1 MSISTDINSHNFQK
15 SNNELKITEPRTKTY
30 YPSSWASP
38 TSNMIECEQCE
49 DDPSCL
55 ALENIDSSYKQN
67 PIPCPTG
74 ICYTQWMDTKES
86 GKTLIEILKRG
97 CHDENNVNAFE
108 QDDCNDRNMGVRIC
122 SKFCDT
128 SLCNGLQNDPEILP
142 FQAVAEMFNNPVFY
156 GFLVFM
162 GITVCIGGGVVDIEI
177 KGQVKPWKFHLT
189 SKIVN
194 ILPHPLSI
202 LCMYLACTNKL
213 MPCCQTEDP
222 YDSEYDDD
230 YEGYEAQETLQLSN
244 RKEGTK
250 RQPPPN
256 VQFSDQREQII
267 SPQEQ
272 YERAMSAMSGNLQQQ
287 QQQQQQ
293 QQLQQ
298 QFSQDQLQQ
307 IAQMQLAQQQAQVQ
321 QQAHLQQQAQVQQQ
335 NNEVFQ
341 PQPNTNNNNNTQTF
355 IQPVNPHTNEKQQLE
370 DENELED
377 DLADMANLDSY
388 QNRVTSPLMKA
399 RPMSSRTSLQNLARG
414 PKMSYRGGP
423 SSASYAQL
431 NLGQQVQGQQ
441 QVQISNQNT
450 MRMGNFSPETN
461 LNSNVNNMNRNEL

>member
-1 MSISTDINSHNFQK
+1 
-15 SNNELKITEPRTKTY
+15 
-30 YPSSWASP
+30 
-38 TSNMIECEQCE
+38 
-49 DDPSCL
+49 
-55 ALENIDSSYKQN
+55 
-67 PIPCPTG
+67 
-74 ICYTQWMDTKES
+74 
-86 GKTLIEILKRG
+86 
-97 CHDENNVNAFE
+97 
-108 QDDCNDRNMGVRIC
+108 
-122 SKFCDT
+122 
-128 SLCNGLQNDPEILP
+128 
-142 FQAVAEMFNNPVFY
+142 
-156 GFLVFM
+156 
-162 GITVCIGGGVVDIEI
+162 
-177 KGQVKPWKFHLT
+177 
-189 SKIVN
+189 
-194 ILPHPLSI
+194 
-202 LCMYLACTNKL
+202 